1 MVAMVAILA
10 PSCRRP
16 PRGERGARTQ
26 SSKRVVIRFAVWGG
40 TEESKIWP
48 RIARAFQA
56 RHPKIKVK
64 VEFYP
69 GDYYAKLLTMLAARA
84 APDCFYLTYERI
96 PAFASRGVLLPL
108 DKFIRKDKEL
118 DLTDFFPLA
127 LKMFTWRG
135 KPYGLPKGLHTLAV
149 YYNLDLFQ
157 SAGLKPPGPNW
168 TWGDYLEIAKR
179 LTKDLDG
186 DGKPEQFGTNLY
198 PFDVAIFQNG
208 GKLVDEKRKLCLL
221 DRPEAVGAVRFCRDL
236 VYKHHV
242 SPPMHTEAGL
252 SHADLFMA
260 GKVAMYVGGTWYLAQ
275 FKAIKSFKWGI
286 APLPKGKVAA
296 NIAFGAG
303 VVVWAL
309 TKHPREAY
317 LFTKFATS
325 KEGDEISARFGHSIP
340 ARKSVAWSAFLKRFP
355 KARVFIDQIRIS
367 RLLPLEPW
375 YREVDRIIWEEVEKA
390 LSGHVSPEEACRRA
404 ARRANEAIRRAL
416 AGVKVPQVRQRR

>member
-1 MVAMVAILA
+1 MTFRRLLWLL
-10 PSCRRP
+10 PLLLFSCRP
-16 PRGERGARTQ
+16 ASRGPLT
-26 SSKRVVIRFAVWGG
+26 IRFAVWGG

-48 RIARAFQA
+48 RIAQAFQS
-56 RHPKIKVK
+56 RYPKIKVK

-84 APDCFYLTYERI
+84 APDCFYLTYERV
-96 PAFASRGVLLPL
+96 PALASRGALLSL

-118 DLTDFFPLA
+118 DLADFFPLA

-157 SAGLKPPGPNW
+157 SAGLKPPSPNW
-168 TWGDYLEIAKR
+168 TWGDYLETAKR

-186 DGKPEQFGTNLY
+186 DGKPEQFGTSLY
-198 PFDVAIFQNG
+198 PFDVAILQNG

-221 DRPEAVGAVRFCRDL
+221 DRPEAVEAVRFCCDL

-260 GKVAMYVGGTWYLAQ
+260 GKVAMYVSGPWELAH
-275 FKAIKSFKWGI
+275 FKSIKSFRWGI
-286 APLPKGKVAA
+286 APLPRGKVAA

-309 TKHPREAY
+309 TEHPKEAY
-317 LFTKFATS
+317 LFAKFATS
-325 KEGDEISARFGHSIP
+325 EEGDRISARFGHSIP
-340 ARKSVAWSAFLKRFP
+340 ARKSAAEKFFLKRFP
-355 KARVFIDQIRIS
+355 QARAFVDQLPIS
-367 RLLPLEPW
+367 RLLPSEPW

-390 LSGHVSPEEACRRA
+390 LSGHASPEEACERA
-404 ARRANEAIRRAL
+404 AKRANEAIRRSLKGARS
-416 AGVKVPQVRQRR
+416 KVSKPIQGGG